1 LRAAAVQ
8 DLRSR
13 CAELLLAR
21 LVLSHPASEDV
32 AMSFHDTRWRVDRNT
47 SEELVTRPDVLV
59 ARVAAEQDGV
69 VSLAQLRACR
79 VSSNGVTTRVRN
91 GHLHR
96 VYRGFY
102 AVGHIA
108 VPARGRLRA
117 AVLACGESAVL
128 SHFAAADFW
137 SLVDSEDRPPQV
149 SVVGSAGRCIPGVR
163 VHRRRSLSACD
174 VWTCDGMRVT
184 SPARTL
190 LDIAADLTARG
201 LRRTVRRAQAEG
213 RVNVRQLI
221 DVLAGASGQR
231 GAAALWAAVADGPSP
246 TRSELEDVVL
256 DLIDRATSER
266 PEVNAVLRLDGER
279 PGPSGPT
286 SCGAG
291 FAWSSRPT
299 VLRGT
304 TTPSGRRSWKPTVTG
319 SCASPGSRR
328 SATRSRQLLGSAQRS
343 PPP

>member
-1 LRAAAVQ
+1 
-8 DLRSR
+8 
-13 CAELLLAR
+13 LLLAR
-21 LVLSHPASEDV
+21 LVLSHPVSEDV
-32 AMSFHDTRWRVDRNT
+32 AMSFHDTRWRVDHNT
-47 SEELVTRPDVLV
+47 PEELATRPDVLV

-69 VSLAQLRACR
+69 VSLAQLRACG

-96 VYRGFY
+96 VYRGVY
-102 AVGHIA
+102 AVGHVA
-108 VPARGRLRA
+108 VPARGRQRA

-174 VWTCDGMRVT
+174 VWTRDGMRVT

-201 LRRTVRRAQAEG
+201 RRRTVRRAQAEG

-221 DVLAGASGQR
+221 DVL
-231 GAAALWAAVADGPSP
+231 SP

-256 DLIDRATSER
+256 DLIDRATSQR

-279 PGPSGPT
+279 PIRPDFLWRRLRLVIEAD
-286 SCGAG
+286 GA
-291 FAWSSRPT
+291 AWHDDRLT
-299 VLRGT
+299 REDDAERQALLEAHGYRVLRIT
-304 TTPSGRRSWKPTVTG
+304 WEQAVRHPQQTLARIRAALTAV
-319 SCASPGSRR
+319 AV
-328 SATRSRQLLGSAQRS
+328 ATY
-343 PPP
+343 